1 MAGPTF
7 LWCYHDSRKTDNGM
21 NIAFELFF
29 NGLAPTINI
38 KQFTVGQLIVFLIEN
53 CLKEHP
59 SVY

>member
-1 MAGPTF
+1 
-7 LWCYHDSRKTDNGM
+7 M

-59 SVY
+59 SVYDYVIFS